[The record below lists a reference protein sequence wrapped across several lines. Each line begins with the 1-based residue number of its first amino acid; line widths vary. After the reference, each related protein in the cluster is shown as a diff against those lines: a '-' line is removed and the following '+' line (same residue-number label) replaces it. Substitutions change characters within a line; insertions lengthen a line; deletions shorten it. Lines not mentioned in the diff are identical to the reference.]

1 MVRVTIYSSGA
12 HYGPLKPAAPLR
24 YDMRNVTNPPR
35 QLRGNMDGRSK
46 KLRDHLMNDK
56 DFIALLET
64 IQNDILQ
71 EIERLRELE
80 CGKEA
85 HVDVGAQA
93 DKEANTTHEIQQGLE
108 ETEPEHSIDADLHDK
123 ERGSLAPDG
132 ENTEDETSTSGSQC
146 DQDNENESTLVVN
159 CFCHLGRHRSASM
172 VEELARLKWPAGTDI
187 EVIHRDIDK
196 DRRSSGKQ
204 KKAGKSSR
212 MRRDNVFAEE

>member
-1 MVRVTIYSSGA
+1 MARVTIYSSGA

-56 DFIALLET
+56 DFLALLET
-64 IQNDILQ
+64 IQNDILR
-71 EIERLRELE
+71 EIERLQKLE
-80 CGKEA
+80 CGKE
-85 HVDVGAQA
+85 VQVQVGVGA
-93 DKEANTTHEIQQGLE
+93 DKEVDTTHEIQQSRE
-108 ETEPEHSIDADLHDK
+108 IPEQECSKDADSHDK
-123 ERGSLAPDG
+123 EYLPSDG
-132 ENTEDETSTSGSQC
+132 EDTGDETSTNESQYGP
-146 DQDNENESTLVVN
+146 DNENEPTVVVN

-204 KKAGKSSR
+204 KKVAKSSR
-212 MRRDNVFAEE
+212 MRADNGFSED